1 MNLYSRKDDLLKGE
15 DKTATKG
22 TNGKTVVFSTVP
34 GNSDN
39 DVVKTEL
46 LRILAI
52 HEKHDLSQHP
62 EVLAGMLDNLKAKIK
77 GGDILEILR
86 DPLVYG
92 SVSVLLLLFIIWKM
106 QSRKGRK

>member
-1 MNLYSRKDDLLKGE
+1 MNLYSRKDDLLSGE

-34 GNSDN
+34 GSNNN
-39 DVVKTEL
+39 DIVKTEL

-62 EVLAGMLDNLKAKIK
+62 EVLAGMLDDLKAKIK

-92 SVSVLLLLFIIWKM
+92 GISVTLLIFIIWKISKKKKRM
-106 QSRKGRK
+106 

>member
-1 MNLYSRKDDLLKGE
+1 MNLYSRKDDLLRGK
-15 DKTATKG
+15 DTTATKG

-34 GNSDN
+34 GNGD

-52 HEKHDLSQHP
+52 HEKHDLSQQP
-62 EVLAGMLDNLKAKIK
+62 EILAGLLDDLKAKIK

-92 SVSVLLLLFIIWKM
+92 SVSVVLLLFIIWKM
-106 QSRKGRK
+106 NKKKRR